1 MADDHSSYE
10 EVARRRRGGQEYRA
24 GVAEAQRAFLIG
36 QAIRERRL
44 ALGLTQA
51 ELAERAGMTQPAL
64 SRLEAGGVVPTIPL
78 LERIS
83 AALEADLIVA
93 IAPHAA

>member
-1 MADDHSSYE
+1 MEVFRVRDRLIEDYRDFTGSFVDIHDKSIGDH
-10 EVARRRRGGQEYRA
+10 V
-24 GVAEAQRAFLIG
+24 
-36 QAIRERRL
+36 RERTARGHQWQDPWL
-44 ALGLTQA
+44 SLN
-51 ELAERAGMTQPAL
+51 MTQPAL

-93 IAPHAA
+93 IALHAA